1 MLRNQQFWLTAERCL
16 YWQEEGAMILSD
28 LHFGKTGHFRKAGI
42 PVPPS
47 VYKEDLQRL
56 FQQIQYFQP
65 KELIFV
71 GDLFHSR
78 ANLEHEMFKK
88 WRFDLPSL
96 AMHLVMGNH
105 DLHSKHDQDDLD
117 LIIHEECLQKG
128 EFSFVHDFSP
138 NDQCPLPSAYMISG
152 HLHPGIRL
160 QGNGKQSLRF
170 PCFYFTPTFAVLPAF
185 SRFTGMALIDPKR
198 GDDVYAIVD
207 KSLIQV
213 NA

>member
-1 MLRNQQFWLTAERCL
+1 
-16 YWQEEGAMILSD
+16 MIVSD

-78 ANLEHEMFKK
+78 ANLEHELFKK
-88 WRFDLPSL
+88 WRFDLSAL
-96 AMHLVMGNH
+96 TMHLVMGNH
-105 DLHSKHDQDDLD
+105 DLHSRKDHDDLD
-117 LIIHEECLQKG
+117 LVIHEEQLQRG
-128 EFSFVHDFSP
+128 EFRFVHDFSLNASMP
-138 NDQCPLPSAYMISG
+138 PSLNASMPPCLNAYIISG
-152 HLHPGIRL
+152 HIHPGIRL

-185 SRFTGMALIDPKR
+185 SRFTGMALIEPNR

-207 KSLIQV
+207 KAIIQV
-213 NA
+213 SS